1 MENLDVK
8 NSHQKD
14 KMKSE
19 KIKKTVKSK
28 TSKTALN
35 SAVKTKKSVS
45 NPVESTKALLSA
57 NTLPIKSKMTSIWKK
72 IKNPKI
78 FIPLIV
84 LLVLILAAIF
94 GQRLF
99 FVAYVNGQPITRMA
113 YYNALEQKDGSTV
126 MQNLVMESLINQEA
140 SKRGI
145 VVTNADV
152 QKAEKNIEQQLSSQ
166 GQSLDSV
173 LTSQGLTMAE
183 FEDQLRVQ
191 QQVEKLLGNKI
202 NVTSKQI
209 DDYIA
214 QNKNSL
220 PTTATGSA
228 LRAEVKQQLQQEQ
241 LTVAFQSFIANLE
254 KNAHITYFTSY
265 K

>member
-1 MENLDVK
+1 
-8 NSHQKD
+8 
-14 KMKSE
+14 MKSE
-19 KIKKTVKSK
+19 KLKKSVKNVISKTAVKARSKIKKTSLGTTVNKEAFVLNEDMKSALPLKSK
-28 TSKTALN
+28 VTAF
-35 SAVKTKKSVS
+35 
-45 NPVESTKALLSA
+45 
-57 NTLPIKSKMTSIWKK
+57 WKRF
-72 IKNPKI
+72 KNPRVY
-78 FIPLIV
+78 IPTIIV
-84 LLVLILAAIF
+84 LLIILAIIF
-94 GQRLF
+94 GQKLF

-126 MQNLVMESLINQEA
+126 MQNLVMESLINQQA
-140 SKRGI
+140 SKKGI
-145 VVTNADV
+145 VVTSADV
-152 QKAEKNIEQQLSSQ
+152 RNAEKNIEQQLSSQ
-166 GQSLDSV
+166 GQNLDSV
-173 LTSQGLTMAE
+173 LISQGLTKPE

-202 NVTSKQI
+202 NITSKQI

-228 LRAEVKQQLQQEQ
+228 LRSEVKQQLQQEQ

-254 KNAHITYFTSY
+254 KNAHITYLTNY